1 MMNADVT
8 ALTFAA
14 GAGRDTPESALVA
27 RVPIG
32 LAGAGGSWFTL
43 LETLAEQLQFPA
55 YFGYSV
61 SALWDCLCDLH
72 WVTQHKVVIIH
83 EELPPGI
90 PVEGLRTY
98 LRLLIDAVL
107 EWQSE
112 RAARHACEFGQ
123 PLHELEVIF
132 PVEWRWQIER
142 LLQTDAPWHLSI

>member
-1 MMNADVT
+1 MSIKVT

-14 GAGRDTPESALVA
+14 GAGWDTPSSALVA

-32 LAGAGGSWFTL
+32 LPGPGGSWFKL
-43 LETLAEQLQFPA
+43 LATLAEQLHFPD
-55 YFGYSV
+55 YFGYNV

-72 WVTQHKVVIIH
+72 WVTQHKVIIVH

-90 PVEGLRTY
+90 PAEGLRTY

-112 RAARHACEFGQ
+112 RMIRHAREFGR

-132 PVEWRWQIER
+132 PAEWRWYIER
-142 LLQTDAPWHLSI
+142 LLATDRPWHIPI